1 MPETQRGNGAVPMS
15 GERSLGGG
23 TLAAAAV
30 PAGTPT
36 SNAPATLEVE
46 RLHVSVEGKQ
56 ILEGVDLRVP
66 AGEIHA
72 LMGPNGSG
80 KSTLAYTLM
89 GHPKYRV
96 TAGSARFAGEDLLA
110 LTPDKRAQLGLFLSF
125 QQPTAIPGVTTV
137 NFLRAA
143 LRSQGRELPARD
155 FIQRLGDEMAA
166 LRMDPSFRSRYINDG
181 FSGGEKKRGEI
192 LQLAML
198 QPRLAILDEPD
209 SGLDID
215 ALRTVA
221 EGVQRVMEKSGGK
234 MGVLLITHY
243 YRILEH
249 LSPDRVHVMHRGRI
263 VESGGPELAHKV
275 EREGYDPF
283 LTAVAMAQREG

>member
-1 MPETQRGNGAVPMS
+1 MPDVE
-15 GERSLGGG
+15 
-23 TLAAAAV
+23 
-30 PAGTPT
+30 
-36 SNAPATLEVE
+36 LEVQG
-46 RLHVSVEGKQ
+46 LHVSVEGKQ

-66 AGEIHA
+66 AGEVHA

-89 GHPKYRV
+89 GHPKYTV
-96 TAGSARFAGEDLLA
+96 TAGSARFAGENLLA

-125 QQPTAIPGVTTV
+125 QHPTAIPGVTTV

-143 LRSQGRELPARD
+143 LRSQGRELPARE
-155 FIQRLGDEMAA
+155 FIQQLGEEMGS

-181 FSGGEKKRGEI
+181 FSGGEKKRAEI

-221 EGVQRVMEKSGGK
+221 DGVRRVMERSGAK

-249 LSPDRVHVMHRGRI
+249 LAPDQIHVMHRGRI
-263 VESGGPELAHKV
+263 VESGGPELAHRV

-283 LTAVAMAQREG
+283 LAAPAAASREG

>member
-1 MPETQRGNGAVPMS
+1 MSSAPLTQSGPEPP
-15 GERSLGGG
+15 GGG
-23 TLAAAAV
+23 SAV
-30 PAGTPT
+30 
-36 SNAPATLEVE
+36 SAPAEL
-46 RLHVSVEGKQ
+46 RVEGLRVQIEGKR

-66 AGEIHA
+66 EGEVHA

-89 GHPKYRV
+89 GHPKYEV
-96 TAGSARFAGEDLLA
+96 TGGSVSFAGEDLLA
-110 LTPDKRAQLGLFLSF
+110 LTPDRRARLGLFLSF

-155 FIQRLGDEMAA
+155 FIRRLGEEMEA

-181 FSGGEKKRGEI
+181 FSGGERKRAEI

-198 QPRLAILDEPD
+198 EPRLAILDEPD
-209 SGLDID
+209 SGLDVD

-221 EGVQRVMEKSGGK
+221 EGVRRVMERNAGR

-249 LSPDRVHVMHRGRI
+249 LTPDRVHVMSDGR
-263 VESGGPELAHKV
+263 VVASGGSELAHRI
-275 EREGYDPF
+275 EAEGYEPF
-283 LTAVAMAQREG
+283 LDAFSSAGREV

>member
-1 MPETQRGNGAVPMS
+1 MS
-15 GERSLGGG
+15 SAGELRVDGLQ
-23 TLAAAAV
+23 V
-30 PAGTPT
+30 Q
-36 SNAPATLEVE
+36 
-46 RLHVSVEGKQ
+46 VEGKR

-66 AGEIHA
+66 VGEIHA

-89 GHPKYRV
+89 GHPKYTV
-96 TAGSARFAGEDLLA
+96 IAGRASFDGEDLLP
-110 LTPDKRAQLGLFLSF
+110 LSPDKRARLGLFLSF
-125 QQPTAIPGVTTV
+125 QHPTAIPGVTTV
-137 NFLRAA
+137 IFLRAA
-143 LRSQGRELPARD
+143 LRGQGRELPARD
-155 FIQRLGDEMAA
+155 FIKTLGDEMAE

-181 FSGGEKKRGEI
+181 FSGGEKKRTEI

-209 SGLDID
+209 SGLDVD

-221 EGVQRVMEKSGGK
+221 EGVRRVKERSEGS

-249 LSPDRVHVMHRGRI
+249 LTPDRVHVMHQGR
-263 VESGGPELAHKV
+263 VVASGGPDLAHQI
-275 EREGYDPF
+275 ERDGYEPFISALAAAGREG
-283 LTAVAMAQREG
+283 